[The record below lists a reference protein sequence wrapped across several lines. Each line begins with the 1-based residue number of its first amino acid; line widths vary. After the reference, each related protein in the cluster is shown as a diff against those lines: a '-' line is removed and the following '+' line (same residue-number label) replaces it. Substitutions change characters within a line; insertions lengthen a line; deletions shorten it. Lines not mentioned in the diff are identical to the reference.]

1 MKLGLDELFLLPAGY
16 PAHREQPQASTAQR
30 LDMLRLALSEF
41 PGLELDLSEINRDG
55 PSYMVETLQGIRTLS
70 PESPLMLL
78 IGQDAANGLNSWHR
92 WQDLFALAH
101 IIILTRPRADVKYQP
116 DLVRAI
122 DKRRVNEAES
132 LADSKSG
139 CVLQLQVTAVDICA
153 TTIKSMLLLGRTPQ
167 AMLPAA
173 VMSYIKDNGLY
184 RPPEESI

>member
-55 PSYMVETLQGIRTLS
+55 PSYMVETLQGIRALS
-70 PESPLMLL
+70 PDSPLMLL
-78 IGQDAANGLNSWHR
+78 IGQDAANKLNSWHR

-101 IIILTRPRADVKYQP
+101 IVILTRPGADVNYKP
-116 DLVRAI
+116 DLQRAI
-122 DKRRVNEAES
+122 DKRRVNDVAS
-132 LADSKSG
+132 LAASQAG
-139 CVLQLQVTAVDICA
+139 CVLQLQVTAIDICA

-173 VMSYIKDNGLY
+173 VMSYIIENGLY
-184 RPPEESI
+184 QSLGERV